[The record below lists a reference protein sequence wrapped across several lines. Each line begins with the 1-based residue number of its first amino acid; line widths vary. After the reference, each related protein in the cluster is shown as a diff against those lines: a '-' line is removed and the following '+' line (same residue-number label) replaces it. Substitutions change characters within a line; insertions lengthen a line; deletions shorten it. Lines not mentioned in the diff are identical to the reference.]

1 MSGTNTSPVGD
12 DLDDF
17 AGVYEPLSKDGA
29 FVVYR
34 PRAIEDLQE
43 PFQPE
48 RTAPREKNT
57 AVPPRVRRCISAVRS
72 RELLKQKALAVT
84 LEPPLVEGK
93 KDDEILQTLRGGGVG
108 APGVCHLEVDTEA
121 EDSEV
126 SVEPTETGRPCF
138 LERPEE
144 CALDGCSHLFVRSKG
159 PLHSADE
166 PPDFLQLPEPIKQR
180 TAGAARVA
188 AAARAWAAATSPPQ
202 NGATAALNGTFFGQ
216 AAGSERPMVV
226 IAIQDIPPTARGDT
240 DRTAQIMAELR
251 QQGRDASA
259 RAAEEARAVE
269 PREAVAGPAILA
281 LRRMRNRIAEGL
293 PWASSPRDP
302 SRPRSIMPSFSRRA
316 APSGVSSNQGATQ
329 MGGAASPGGPPAA
342 VSSLERLEVRHPGGF
357 PEPHYSQLVPTAPSA
372 PKPQSNGR
380 GFFRRN
386 WPRMN
391 LMNTLGWGGSSS
403 SSSAQGASSSG
414 EQSRP
419 ATANVPRQQ
428 DPTPSSGAHGSP

>member
-72 RELLKQKALAVT
+72 RELLRQKALAVT

-93 KDDEILQTLRGGGVG
+93 KDDEILQTLRGGGV
-108 APGVCHLEVDTEA
+108 PGVCCHLEVDTEA
-121 EDSEV
+121 EDSEA

-188 AAARAWAAATSPPQ
+188 AAARAWAAATSPP
-202 NGATAALNGTFFGQ
+202 NGAPAPLNGTFFGQ

-226 IAIQDIPPTARGDT
+226 IAIQDVPPTARGDT

-281 LRRMRNRIAEGL
+281 LRRMRNRMTSLAEGL

-302 SRPRSIMPSFSRRA
+302 SRPRSVMPSFTRRA
-316 APSGVSSNQGATQ
+316 APSGASSNQGA
-329 MGGAASPGGPPAA
+329 AASPGGPAEN
-342 VSSLERLEVRHPGGF
+342 LERLEVRHPGGF
-357 PEPHYSQLVPTAPSA
+357 PEPHYSQLVPTAPNA

-380 GFFRRN
+380 GVFRRN

-403 SSSAQGASSSG
+403 SSSGQGASSSG

-419 ATANVPRQQ
+419 ATASVPRQQ

>member
-1 MSGTNTSPVGD
+1 M
-12 DLDDF
+12 
-17 AGVYEPLSKDGA
+17 EWH
-29 FVVYR
+29 R
-34 PRAIEDLQE
+34 
-43 PFQPE
+43 
-48 RTAPREKNT
+48 
-57 AVPPRVRRCISAVRS
+57 
-72 RELLKQKALAVT
+72 RELLKQRALVT

-93 KDDEILQTLRGGGVG
+93 KDDEILTLRGGGVS
-108 APGVCHLEVDTEA
+108 GVLGLGLGHLEVDTEA

-144 CALDGCSHLFVRSKG
+144 CALDGCR

-202 NGATAALNGTFFGQ
+202 NGAPAVPLNGTFFGQ

-226 IAIQDIPPTARGDT
+226 IAIQDVPPTARGDT

-281 LRRMRNRIAEGL
+281 LRRMRNRMSSFAEGL
-293 PWASSPRDP
+293 PWSSSPRDP
-302 SRPRSIMPSFSRRA
+302 SRPRSIMPNFGRRA
-316 APSGVSSNQGATQ
+316 VSSGASSNQVHDRA
-329 MGGAASPGGPPAA
+329 AASPGGPPEAA
-342 VSSLERLEVRHPGGF
+342 VSSLEVERLEVRPAGGF
-357 PEPHYSQLVPTAPSA
+357 PEPHYTELVPTAPSA

-403 SSSAQGASSSG
+403 SSSGQGASSG

-419 ATANVPRQQ
+419 ATASVRQQ
-428 DPTPSSGAHGSP
+428 DCQLCFFEPRPVCIRDTQTIQESRPGPLETLVETLGAIGQ